1 MNKRLYESLIKSI
14 SKSLKQSLNE
24 GLFDDDDDELFNDDG
39 NVIHSS
45 ALMDKG
51 MRDLIERT
59 LCQPDKMY
67 HQVIPDEED
76 GLPLILE
83 DPENPTRYY
92 IAPYQTYRSCRF
104 GPRKRKNYTYA
115 YFYRY
120 IIEYTEEG
128 IAISQVRFGNKP
140 NMVLDQYMLQF
151 ISQSYDKICSLTYH
165 NAGNEPKVSDPVE
178 KIWFIDGNPK
188 YKKKEF
194 TDKFVKNFPS
204 VIKPGMVEEFIG
216 ETNPI
221 SQAMTE
227 VHRDWFTSDN
237 MFIMF
242 VEKLCANGFNIKD
255 ENNFVYNQNTL
266 EQRKS
271 ELLSGAQDQQLA
283 NEKDE
288 NLQFIQ
294 QVLGEE
300 YIAKFDKI
308 SQYFAQNSKKFYL
321 KSINTLRTCKIAC
334 DDTLYNFQEANNL
347 YPQFNGEYN
356 KFVTNGAI
364 VLYKMFCIMKQEG
377 LNDWG
382 IRYDYDDCYE
392 GIDTGFGYRQLDFN
406 DLPLKLDS
414 VGKLYVLYYVM
425 GKAAAQCYG
434 ILKEPNEYRYLT
446 SKQIETYDSGKTFS
460 KNMNFDYLTQQLKT
474 IIDKT
479 CKKYKLK

>member
-1 MNKRLYESLIKSI
+1 MNNRLYESLIKSI

-24 GLFDDDDDELFNDDG
+24 GLFDDDIFDDDD

-45 ALMDKG
+45 SIMDKM
-51 MRDLIERT
+51 MRDVIEKT
-59 LCQPDKMY
+59 LCQHEQYY
-67 HQVIPDEED
+67 HPVIPDEED

-83 DPENPTRYY
+83 DPENPVIYY
-92 IAPYQTYRSCRF
+92 IAPYQTYKTCGF
-104 GPRKRKNYTYA
+104 GPRKRKNFTKA

-120 IIEYTEEG
+120 ILEYTEDG
-128 IAISQVRFGNKP
+128 IALSQVKFGYKP
-140 NMVLDQYMLQF
+140 NIVIDQYMFQF
-151 ISQSYDKICSLTYH
+151 ISQTYDKICSLTFH
-165 NAGNEPKVSDPVE
+165 KPGNETTVINPGESE
-178 KIWFIDGNPK
+178 KFL
-188 YKKKEF
+188 
-194 TDKFVKNFPS
+194 
-204 VIKPGMVEEFIG
+204 G

-221 SQAMTE
+221 SPAMT
-227 VHRDWFTSDN
+227 VIHRDWFTSDN

-255 ENNFVYNQNTL
+255 ENNFVYNQDTL
-266 EQRKS
+266 ELRKQ

-283 NEKDE
+283 DEKDE

-294 QVLGEE
+294 QVLGDE
-300 YIAKFDKI
+300 YIEKFNKI
-308 SQYFAQNSKKFYL
+308 SQYFKQNGKKFYL

-334 DDTLYNFQEANNL
+334 NDTLYKFQQANNL
-347 YPQFNGEYN
+347 YPTFNEGYN
-356 KFVTNGAI
+356 QFVTNGAN

-392 GIDTGFGYRQLDFN
+392 GVDTGFGYRQLDFN

-434 ILKEPNEYRYLT
+434 ILKDPNGYRMLT
-446 SKQIETYDSGKTFS
+446 SKQIETYDSGKSFS
-460 KNMNFDYLTQQLKT
+460 KNMNFDYLTSQLKT

>member
-1 MNKRLYESLIKSI
+1 MNSQLYESLIKSI

-24 GLFDDDDDELFNDDG
+24 GLFDDVTFDDDETVLY
-39 NVIHSS
+39 SS
-45 ALMDKG
+45 LMDKM
-51 MRDLIERT
+51 MRDVIEKT
-59 LCQPDKMY
+59 LCQHEQYY
-67 HQVIPDEED
+67 HPVIPDEED

-83 DPENPTRYY
+83 DPENPLIYY
-92 IAPYQTYRSCRF
+92 IAPYQTYKTCGF
-104 GPRKRKNYTYA
+104 GPRKRKKFSKA

-120 IIEYTEEG
+120 ILEYTEDG
-128 IAISQVRFGNKP
+128 IALSQVKFGYKP
-140 NMVLDQYMLQF
+140 NIVIDQYMFQF
-151 ISQSYDKICSLTYH
+151 ISQSYDKIYSLTFH
-165 NAGNEPKVSDPVE
+165 QPGNEPKPVDPVE
-178 KIWFIDGNPK
+178 KIWVIDGSSK
-188 YKKKEF
+188 YAKKVF
-194 TDKFVKNFPS
+194 TDKFVKNFPT
-204 VIKPGMVEEFIG
+204 VINPGESEEFLG

-221 SQAMTE
+221 SPAMTE
-227 VHRDWFTSDN
+227 IHRDWFTSDN

-255 ENNFVYNQNTL
+255 ENNFVYNQDTL
-266 EQRKS
+266 ELRKS
-271 ELLSGAQDQQLA
+271 ELLSGTQDQQLA
-283 NEKDE
+283 DEKDE

-294 QVLGEE
+294 QVLGDE
-300 YIAKFDKI
+300 YIEKFNKI
-308 SQYFAQNSKKFYL
+308 SQYFEQNGKKFYL

-334 DDTLYNFQEANNL
+334 NDTLYKFQQANNL
-347 YPQFNGEYN
+347 YPKFNDDYN
-356 KFVTNGAI
+356 QFVTNGAN

-392 GIDTGFGYRQLDFN
+392 GVDTGFGYRQLDFN

-434 ILKEPNEYRYLT
+434 ILKDPNEYRRLT
-446 SKQIETYDSGKTFS
+446 SKQIETYDSGKSFS
-460 KNMNFDYLTQQLKT
+460 KNMNFDYLTSQLKT